1 MGWVEEGWHFLAGLR
16 TASPA
21 LGRSDSADR
30 QAPDAISGGAPLSA
44 QCAVS
49 VFSMDRRKQGRRR
62 VCGGW
67 GQVRTGWQ
75 KLMEGDGEHHLP

>member
-21 LGRSDSADR
+21 LGRSDSDDR

-44 QCAVS
+44 QFPFFPWTVGN
-49 VFSMDRRKQGRRR
+49 R
-62 VCGGW
+62 GW
-67 GQVRTGWQ
+67 GGFR
-75 KLMEGDGEHHLP
+75 GDGDRSGTVGRS